1 MAEKTLRDAAKID
14 PNSHQTWY
22 KYNILTFKQFLY
34 RTKGI
39 NYTYYRY
46 NLGKVLESL
55 GEVEAASD
63 CMATALE
70 VETTNPILPILSIP
84 VTFE

>member
-1 MAEKTLRDAAKID
+1 MEILSLKFPLHEKRNLHVLQNGGGEEID
-14 PNSHQTWY
+14 EITSFC
-22 KYNILTFKQFLY
+22 IC
-34 RTKGI
+34 
-39 NYTYYRY
+39 RY

-63 CMATALE
+63 CMAIALE

-84 VTFE
+84 VTFEWFRVAVV